1 MAMIEVKNLKKSYG
15 DVEALKGI
23 SFSVKEGEIFGL
35 LGPNGAGKTTT
46 VSILSGILAADEG
59 EVSIAGMNISKQ
71 GKRIRR
77 IMGVVPQE
85 IAVYEEL
92 TARENLHFWGSLYG
106 LDGRKVREEA
116 ERVLELVDLVDRA
129 DDPVRTYSG
138 GMKRRLNLVIGFI
151 HRPRVVLLDEPTLGI
166 DPQARLR
173 ILDIIKEEVSAGT
186 TIIYTTHYLDE
197 AERICD
203 RIAIIDA
210 GRILSVGTLEELAR
224 VAGEEERITV
234 AGRFSREEAA
244 TLLSD
249 VRIEFLSDGECRFA
263 VSRREQ
269 IGDVLEKFFASGIK
283 VENIRIEEPSLESAF
298 VKLTGRDIRDI

>member
-224 VAGEEERITV
+224 VAGE
-234 AGRFSREEAA
+234 AA

-298 VKLTGRDIRDI
+298 VKLTGRDIRDV